1 LGKYRFDRYV
11 NITVR
16 RDLYEKLRK
25 LADEKN
31 VSVPDLIAFLLSEYL
46 DFRDFIK
53 RMGWEEP
60 DNAVKGK

>member
-11 NITVR
+11 NITVKR
-16 RDLYEKLRK
+16 ELYQKLRK
-25 LADEKN
+25 LADEKG

-46 DFRDFIK
+46 DFRDFVR

-60 DNAVKGK
+60 EDVAKGK